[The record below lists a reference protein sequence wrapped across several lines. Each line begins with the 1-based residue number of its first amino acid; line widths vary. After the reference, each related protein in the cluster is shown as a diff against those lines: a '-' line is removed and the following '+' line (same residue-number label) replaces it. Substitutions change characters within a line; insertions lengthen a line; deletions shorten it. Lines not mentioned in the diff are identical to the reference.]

1 MSFGPLIEL
10 LFKNIVKYGGT
21 EILFKIKRFIIIL
34 TSIIILKIKIDSFI
48 IPNLN
53 FIFKN

>member
-1 MSFGPLIEL
+1 MSFGPLIKL

-34 TSIIILKIKIDSFI
+34 ISIIILKIKIDSFI